1 MRVRK
6 ECKFINVQKEY
17 SDSRIVF
24 NGWMGDQ
31 RSYSLFLCVSR
42 SAPSYNYG
50 INSVPFQTGRYFQ
63 AAAVVWVTH
72 LGAKNHITVS
82 MKSLIHLSCDRATY
96 CMLVCV

>member
-1 MRVRK
+1 MYKKSIATLVL
-6 ECKFINVQKEY
+6 FLTVGWVTNVV
-17 SDSRIVF
+17 IVF
-24 NGWMGDQ
+24 
-31 RSYSLFLCVSR
+31 FLCVSR